1 MYKYS
6 IRSLAK
12 LEECAEPLKILANEV
27 IKRSEIDFG
36 IICGKRSNE
45 EQLKKFNLGLSKA
58 KPGESGHNF
67 NPSRALDFGI
77 YVNGIYQ
84 NGDTKEEIF
93 LYKKVN
99 DLFYSVAK
107 EFNIN
112 LKKPLSWDLGHIEL
126 A

>member
-1 MYKYS
+1 MYKFS
-6 IRSLAK
+6 NRSLEK
-12 LEECAEPLKILANEV
+12 LSECGELLQILAKEV
-27 IKRSEIDFG
+27 IKRSETDFG

-58 KPGESGHNF
+58 KPGQSGHNY

-77 YVNGIYQ
+77 YVKGVYQ
-84 NGDTKEEIF
+84 NGDTKEELV

-99 DLFYSVAK
+99 DLFHVVAL
-107 EFNIN
+107 EFNIKI
-112 LKKPLSWDLGHIEL
+112 KKGISWDLGHIEL

>member
-6 IRSLAK
+6 KRSLDK
-12 LEECAEPLKILANEV
+12 LSECGELLKILANEV

-36 IICGKRSNE
+36 IICGHRSDE
-45 EQLKKFNLGLSKA
+45 EQLIKFNSGLSKA
-58 KPGESGHNF
+58 RPGKSGHNKK
-67 NPSRALDFGI
+67 PSKALDIGV
-77 YVNGIYQ
+77 YVKGVYQ